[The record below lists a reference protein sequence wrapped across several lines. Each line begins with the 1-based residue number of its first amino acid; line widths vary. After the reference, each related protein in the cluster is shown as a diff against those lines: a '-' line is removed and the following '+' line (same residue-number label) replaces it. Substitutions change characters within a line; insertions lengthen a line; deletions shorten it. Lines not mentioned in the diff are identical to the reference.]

1 MISLARGD
9 DRKVFSYQ
17 RKYIVVYLFR
27 GNLFEQLIKIH
38 LFEIYTICRFHFRL
52 LPPFR

>member
-1 MISLARGD
+1 
-9 DRKVFSYQ
+9 
-17 RKYIVVYLFR
+17 
-27 GNLFEQLIKIH
+27 LIKIH